1 MRYATLADVEA
12 GFRKLEEDEQR
23 RCLALLEEAATIID
37 TCSENAAPDRKQ
49 LVSCRMV
56 RRVLG
61 DGAAAQLYPMGGD
74 SGVCV
79 RDGLHPE
86 LDDER
91 RQQRR
96 AVSVKAGKAA
106 AGSGQPRG
114 GTQPA
119 GGSDMIRGADV
130 LLYVRTKDGEDEFH
144 APVWRETPVM
154 VHNVLIGEPDADAVV
169 SDLQL
174 CGRRLAYVLAIPK
187 GDTHDWDGV
196 TVEFFGRKWRT
207 YGGVTE
213 GIEELLPLAWNKKVK
228 VERYE

>member
-1 MRYATLADVEA
+1 
-12 GFRKLEEDEQR
+12 
-23 RCLALLEEAATIID
+23 
-37 TCSENAAPDRKQ
+37 
-49 LVSCRMV
+49 
-56 RRVLG
+56 
-61 DGAAAQLYPMGGD
+61 
-74 SGVCV
+74 
-79 RDGLHPE
+79 
-86 LDDER
+86 
-91 RQQRR
+91 
-96 AVSVKAGKAA
+96 
-106 AGSGQPRG
+106 
-114 GTQPA
+114 
-119 GGSDMIRGADV
+119 MIRGADV

-154 VHNVLIGEPDADAVV
+154 VHNVLIGEPDTDAVV

-228 VERYE
+228 VKRYE

>member
-12 GFRKLEEDEQR
+12 GFRTLEEDEQR

-61 DGAAAQLYPMGGD
+61 DGAAAQLYPMGATQGSASAMGYTQSWTM
-74 SGVCV
+74 SG
-79 RDGLHPE
+79 G
-86 LDDER
+86 
-91 RQQRR
+91 
-96 AVSVKAGKAA
+96 SSGVKAGEAA

-119 GGSDMIRGADV
+119 GGPDMIRGADV

-154 VHNVLIGEPDADAVV
+154 VHNVLIGEPDAEAVV